1 MRVLVT
7 GAGGL
12 LGGRLAAL
20 LAGRGLTVI
29 AARRRAPA
37 PLGLAELAVDLV
49 EPGVLERT
57 LLDARP
63 EAVVHAAVMGRA
75 GDCEARPAE
84 AEAVN
89 ARLPGLL
96 ARRCRAHG
104 IRLIAL
110 STDLVFAGD
119 RAEAGEGDPPGPL
132 SVYGRT
138 KLAGENAVLSADPS
152 AAVARV
158 ALIVGRGHGRRAT
171 ASESVAW
178 ALAAGRTLRLY
189 ADEYRTP
196 VDPQSVA
203 SAIALLLAKGGAG
216 RFHLGGPERL
226 SRYELGL
233 RTARLCGL
241 TSDRLQEGRQA
252 DHSGPDRRPADVSLD
267 SARAHRELGWE
278 PLPLDEA
285 LRGGRLGPD

>member
-7 GAGGL
+7 RAGGL
-12 LGGRLAAL
+12 LGGGAPGPPARRGP
-20 LAGRGLTVI
+20 AGGGGVRVM

-63 EAVVHAAVMGRA
+63 EALVHAAVMGRA

-110 STDLVFAGD
+110 PSPPLPSLV
-119 RAEAGEGDPPGPL
+119 PPG
-132 SVYGRT
+132 
-138 KLAGENAVLSADPS
+138 
-152 AAVARV
+152 
-158 ALIVGRGHGRRAT
+158 
-171 ASESVAW
+171 
-178 ALAAGRTLRLY
+178 
-189 ADEYRTP
+189 
-196 VDPQSVA
+196 
-203 SAIALLLAKGGAG
+203 GGAG
-216 RFHLGGPERL
+216 G
-226 SRYELGL
+226 
-233 RTARLCGL
+233 A
-241 TSDRLQEGRQA
+241 A
-252 DHSGPDRRPADVSLD
+252 
-267 SARAHRELGWE
+267 
-278 PLPLDEA
+278 
-285 LRGGRLGPD
+285 